1 MGNQACYYQCTFAL
15 PNAPVHLPIYWFPL
29 ANYSI
34 QFLNIST
41 NSSAW
46 FFWLCNSLKFL
57 QSKCTQWNLWIRR
70 IWQTIRS
77 ENNGKQWKT
86 MGQQQTRRHN
96 DIRSSLS
103 NAYTCT
109 LPNTQYLISN
119 TSYPIPIN
127 PKPVDHQK
135 NSNFV

>member
-1 MGNQACYYQCTFAL
+1 MGDKACYYQCTFAF
-15 PNAPVHLPIYWFPL
+15 PTAPVHLPIYWFPL

-34 QFLNIST
+34 QFINIST

-77 ENNGKQWKT
+77 ENNGKQWASSKQGDT
-86 MGQQQTRRHN
+86 MISEVLCQTH
-96 DIRSSLS
+96 IRVH
-103 NAYTCT
+103 YPI
-109 LPNTQYLISN
+109 PNTQYLISN
-119 TSYPIPIN
+119 TYYPIPIN
-127 PKPVDHQK
+127 PKPVNHQK